1 MCHFINKNTYIWYA
15 CHSHDYM
22 IQDTNIAYY
31 YAMYCINKPT
41 NNKHIALFRAATSWN
56 IPPSLPHCVLSDF
69 PLFTF
74 WDIFLA
80 PSFPPSLCPH
90 QGTSPT
96 LYLCTSCNLSLSLS
110 LSTSRNVSR
119 SLFMYIM
126 QPLPSSHYLSL
137 HIMEHLSRSIYL
149 PFLSLSR
156 AMILSLGSASA
167 GRERYSYSACEHC
180 LWPIKSI
187 SQEKEE
193 VFMSSGDRL
202 Y

>member
-1 MCHFINKNTYIWYA
+1 MCHFINKHTYIWYA

-56 IPPSLPHCVLSDF
+56 IPPSLPHYVLEDF

-80 PSFPPSLCPH
+80 PTSPPSLCPH
-90 QGTSPT
+90 QGTSFA
-96 LYLCTSCNLSLSLS
+96 LCLCTSCNLSLPHTISLSTHHGTSLS
-110 LSTSRNVSR
+110 LY
-119 SLFMYIM
+119 LFPIF
-126 QPLPSSHYLSL
+126 
-137 HIMEHLSRSIYL
+137 IYL

-156 AMILSLGSASA
+156 AMILSLSSASA
-167 GRERYSYSACEHC
+167 GRERYSYSAPSVANKIY
-180 LWPIKSI
+180 LSRKRRGVYVKW
-187 SQEKEE
+187 
-193 VFMSSGDRL
+193 R
-202 Y
+202 